1 MACGTGKPVRRKEM
15 PNMSDSK
22 IFHFTIGALWLV
34 VAVVNGITVKEFV
47 GPVYWPAVLPVVA
60 AVFFFAWGIYLTV
73 KERRD
78 ANEGSAGV

>member
-1 MACGTGKPVRRKEM
+1 
-15 PNMSDSK
+15 MSDSK
-22 IFHFTIGALWLV
+22 IFHFTIGALWLI
-34 VAVVNGITVKEFV
+34 VAVVNGITVKGFV